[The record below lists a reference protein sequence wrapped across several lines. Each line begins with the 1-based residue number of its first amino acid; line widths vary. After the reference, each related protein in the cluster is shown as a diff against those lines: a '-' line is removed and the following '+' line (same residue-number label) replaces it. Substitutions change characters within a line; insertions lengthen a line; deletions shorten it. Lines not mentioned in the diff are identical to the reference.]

1 MHHKRRKTNSNKD
14 KENVMLEPNEAY
26 LNVNQFLVYKE
37 WKSRLSA
44 QGETLV
50 QFPFGSNCHP

>member
-1 MHHKRRKTNSNKD
+1 
-14 KENVMLEPNEAY
+14 MLEPNEAY

-50 QFPFGSNCHP
+50 QLPFGSNCHP